1 MAHEAEK
8 KEVVDNDK
16 AYANNAEDYNNRDKK
31 GDEKIQ
37 VVDMH
42 YDQPDKSWNQM
53 TSSTLPMKM
62 GRWLMICIR
71 MNVTRRDTLY
81 LRKTVPASPLG
92 SNEEAGVLRRP
103 SKSVESS

>member
-42 YDQPDKSWNQM
+42 YDQPDKSWNQ
-53 TSSTLPMKM
+53 
-62 GRWLMICIR
+62 
-71 MNVTRRDTLY
+71 NDVEH
-81 LRKTVPASPLG
+81 PAYEDGEVAHDMYQNERYEKEKNNFG
-92 SNEEAGVLRRP
+92 SKN
-103 SKSVESS
+103 